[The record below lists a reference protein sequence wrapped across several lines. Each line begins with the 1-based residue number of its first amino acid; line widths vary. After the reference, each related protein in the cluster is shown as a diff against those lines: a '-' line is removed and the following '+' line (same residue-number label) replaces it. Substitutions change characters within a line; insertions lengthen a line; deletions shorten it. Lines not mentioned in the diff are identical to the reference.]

1 LFQPPALRANRS
13 RNAEKGHSG
22 WQSTEFRY
30 ERTSAQGASSVE
42 RSATAVTDAEGRF
55 EFTALAA
62 GTFALS
68 ASRDGFDAPIVHH
81 EVHVQDVTLADGEE
95 QRDVVIRLTPHGAI
109 AGRILDENRD
119 PIGRMAVFAMVYQ
132 YTATGREWS
141 NSFHAATNDRGEY
154 RMDDV
159 RPGRYYLKAGS
170 MAIVNAKALRTYAVS
185 YYHGT
190 TDSAAAAAIEVGAGK
205 TLDGINLTLNATKLA
220 SIRGR
225 VTNRGKLLAVGLRV
239 PRGDSWSRSFN
250 DPDGQFELKGVSYVL
265 TAESTVEGRRY
276 SANLPMDIA
285 GQIRI
290 EGKSSHK
297 PSELH
302 IGLERGDRS
311 GVPGS
316 VKGDGSIAFQGL
328 EATVYNVS
336 MVPHYSDLCPKAVFW
351 GDRDVTQSGVDLT
364 HGLGAAE
371 SRLVVVM
378 GTHCG
383 QVEGVV
389 EDDQSTPVGGALVA
403 LVSSSVTLSIS
414 LYELA
419 QTGAKGQYYGQF
431 RLDGVAPGRYKVFAW
446 VDAEPDLA
454 MYDPVHGKPLGAQGQ
469 SIEVLEG
476 GKTNVRLKL
485 SKQ

>member
-1 LFQPPALRANRS
+1 
-13 RNAEKGHSG
+13 
-22 WQSTEFRY
+22 
-30 ERTSAQGASSVE
+30 
-42 RSATAVTDAEGRF
+42 
-55 EFTALAA
+55 
-62 GTFALS
+62 
-68 ASRDGFDAPIVHH
+68 
-81 EVHVQDVTLADGEE
+81 
-95 QRDVVIRLTPHGAI
+95 
-109 AGRILDENRD
+109 
-119 PIGRMAVFAMVYQ
+119 M
-132 YTATGREWS
+132 
-141 NSFHAATNDRGEY
+141 
-154 RMDDV
+154 
-159 RPGRYYLKAGS
+159 
-170 MAIVNAKALRTYAVS
+170 
-185 YYHGT
+185 
-190 TDSAAAAAIEVGAGK
+190 
-205 TLDGINLTLNATKLA
+205 
-220 SIRGR
+220 
-225 VTNRGKLLAVGLRV
+225 TNRGKLLAVGLRV

-276 SANLPMDIA
+276 SANLPIQVGTADLEGIEVHLLPPMDIA

-316 VKGDGSIAFQGL
+316 VKDDGSIAFQGL